1 MAHHQ
6 RRQGI
11 SAMAADLRGNP
22 LSCSAAAARRLDVA
36 IDKFHAYQADPIA
49 EIDALLVDEPD
60 CVMGHAIRAGIL
72 ATATDKAFGAELQ
85 SSLAAAER
93 LAPRA
98 NARERAYIIAAW
110 QWADGELS
118 AATETWGR
126 VAIDHPTDLAA
137 VQLAQLGDYFLGQSQ
152 MIRDRVARVLPRW
165 NRDMPGHGYLLG
177 MHAFGLEECGDYA
190 QAEAVG
196 REAVTRNPQDGWAAH
211 AVAHVMEMQGRAAEG
226 AAFMTETAP
235 GWSPDSLFAFHNWWH
250 VALFTI
256 DEEDIAGALRLFD
269 ERVSAGGFG
278 QALEAIDGSALL
290 WRLWV
295 LGHDVGD
302 RWSRLAQ
309 PWASRISDGIYAFND
324 VHAMMTFVATGD
336 RAAQRQVIATL
347 ERAAAG
353 AGTNA
358 MMSRDVGLPLARGLA
373 AFGQGDYA
381 GAVAQILP
389 VRGIANRF
397 GGSHAQRDILSWTLC
412 EAAIRAGD
420 ARMAEAMVA
429 ERLAM
434 KEGSPVAQG
443 WATRARALAR
453 PMAA

>member
-1 MAHHQ
+1 MAT
-6 RRQGI
+6 
-11 SAMAADLRGNP
+11 DLRGNP

-49 EIDALLVDEPD
+49 EIDALLADEPD

-72 ATATDKAFGAELQ
+72 ATATDKAFDAEMR

-93 LAPRA
+93 FAPRA
-98 NARERAYIIAAW
+98 NARERAYIAAAR
-110 QWADGELS
+110 QWADGDLS

-126 VAIDHPTDLAA
+126 IAIDHPADLAA
-137 VQLAQLGDYFLGQSQ
+137 VQLAHLGDFYLGQSQ

-165 NRDMPGHGYLLG
+165 NRDMPGYGYLLG

-190 QAEAVG
+190 RAEEAG

-211 AVAHVMEMQGRAAEG
+211 AVAHVMEMQGRAADG
-226 AAFMTETAP
+226 AVFMNETAP

-250 VALFTI
+250 VALFAI
-256 DEEDIAGALRLFD
+256 DQDDIAGALRLFD

-336 RAAQRQVIATL
+336 RDAQREVIATL
-347 ERAAAG
+347 ERAAARP
-353 AGTNA
+353 GTNA
-358 MMSRDVGLPLARGLA
+358 MMSREVGLPLARGLA
-373 AFGQGDYA
+373 AFGQGDFA

-429 ERLAM
+429 ERLAL
-434 KEGSPVAQG
+434 KEGNPVAQG
-443 WATRARALAR
+443 WAARARSLTQ

>member
-1 MAHHQ
+1 MATD
-6 RRQGI
+6 I
-11 SAMAADLRGNP
+11 RGNP
-22 LSCSAAAARRLDVA
+22 LSCTAAAAERLDGA
-36 IDKFHAYQADPIA
+36 IAKFHAYLADPIA
-49 EIDALLVDEPD
+49 DIDALLAEEPD

-72 ATATDKAFGAELQ
+72 ATTTDKAFDAELQ
-85 SSLAAAER
+85 SSLAAAQR

-98 NARERAYIIAAW
+98 NARERAYIAAARHFAEGRM
-110 QWADGELS
+110 QD
-118 AATETWGR
+118 ATETWSGI
-126 VAIDHPTDLAA
+126 AIEHPRDLLA
-137 VQLAQLGDYFLGQSQ
+137 VQFAQLGDFFLGQSQ
-152 MIRDRVARVLPRW
+152 MLRDRVARVLPSW
-165 NRDMPGHGYLLG
+165 HRDMPGHGFLLG

-190 QAEAVG
+190 RAEAAG
-196 REAVTRNPQDGWAAH
+196 REAVARNPQDGWAAH

-235 GWSPDSLFAFHNWWH
+235 GWSPDSLFAYHNWWH
-250 VALFTI
+250 VALFCI
-256 DEEDIAGALRLFD
+256 DRGDIAGALRLFD

-302 RWSRLAQ
+302 RWSRVAPAWSARL
-309 PWASRISDGIYAFND
+309 GHGVYAFND
-324 VHAMMTFVATGD
+324 AHAMMAFVATGD
-336 RAAQRQVIATL
+336 RAAQREVIATL

-353 AGTNA
+353 PGTNA

-373 AFGQGDYA
+373 AFGQGDFA
-381 GAVAQILP
+381 AAVAHILP
-389 VRGIANRF
+389 ARGIANRF
-397 GGSHAQRDILSWTLC
+397 GGSHAQRDVLSWTLC

-429 ERLAM
+429 ERLAL

-443 WATRARALAR
+443 WAARARALAR
-453 PMAA
+453 PLAA